1 MTIERVGIIGGT
13 GLTQLDG
20 PTLMTEHRIQ
30 TELGLPSGT
39 ITEGRWT
46 GKEVLF
52 LSRHGSPHTIAPHR
66 VNYRANLLALESL
79 GCQAIFS
86 VNAVGAIHPDMGA
99 GALVVPDQL
108 IDLTWGR
115 ESSFFDGE
123 FRPLEHIDF
132 TSPFSSNIREALLK
146 GANDCAVQVFDSGV
160 VGVTQGPRLETA
172 AEVDR
177 LERMGC
183 DLVGMTSMPE
193 AVLARELGIPYASL
207 CLVVNPAAGRSD
219 YEITMED
226 IHRVLNSGMD
236 QVRAVLS
243 GALGRV

>member
-1 MTIERVGIIGGT
+1 MTIKRIGIIGGT

-20 PTLMTEHRIQ
+20 PTLVTEHEIQ
-30 TELGLPSGT
+30 TELGPPSSK
-39 ITEGRWT
+39 IAEGSWA
-46 GKEVLF
+46 GKEVFF
-52 LSRHGSPHTIAPHR
+52 LSRHGNPHTIAPHR

-86 VNAVGAIHPDMGA
+86 VNAVGGIHPDMVA

-108 IDLTWGR
+108 IDVTWGR
-115 ESSFFDGE
+115 ESSFFDGD

-132 TSPFSSNIREALLK
+132 TIPFSSNIREVLLK
-146 GANDCAVQVFDSGV
+146 GADDCDVQVFDTGV

-219 YEITMED
+219 SEITMED
-226 IHRVLNSGMD
+226 IHRVLQSGMD
-236 QVRAVLS
+236 QVRAILA
-243 GALGRV
+243 GALGRI